1 MFPILRDFRALIAAL
16 QQLVLII
23 QKLVQVQE
31 ALGPAAER
39 LDALELSR
47 HQFEAEIA
55 GTLLK
60 ADGKLKAANNAEARE
75 RQLKRSYERIVDEG
89 VVEGEPRPPGGEIVG
104 PLDAEPGEVEGVPP
118 LRLDLAPNNK
128 AHALRAKWMS

>member
-60 ADGKLKAANNAEARE
+60 AEGKLKAANNAEARE

-89 VVEGEPRPPGGEIVG
+89 VVESEPGPQGGEIVG
-104 PLDAEPGEVEGVPP
+104 PLHAEPGEVEGVPP
-118 LRLDLAPNNK
+118 LRLDVAPNNK
-128 AHALRAKWMS
+128 AHALRAKWSY